1 MLLIVAI
8 VLLFVLSSPWN
19 LVGFA
24 VCLVLF
30 LGELLFWQRTVRGR
44 RAAVGAD
51 TLIGSEAKVFS
62 PCRPD
67 GQVQVAGEIWAA
79 SCAAGADS
87 GALVRVVGRDGLK
100 LVVEPM

>member
-1 MLLIVAI
+1 LL
-8 VLLFVLSSPWN
+8 LLSSPWN

-30 LGELLFWQRTVRGR
+30 CGELLFWQRTVRGR
-44 RAAVGAD
+44 RATVGAQ

-62 PCRPD
+62 PCRPN

-79 SCAAGADS
+79 TCTAGADS
-87 GALVRVVGRDGLK
+87 GATVRVVGRDGLT
-100 LVVEPM
+100 LVVEPV

>member
-1 MLLIVAI
+1 LL
-8 VLLFVLSSPWN
+8 LLPSPWN

-30 LGELLFWQRTVRGR
+30 CGELLFWQRTVRGR
-44 RAAVGAD
+44 RATVGAQ

-62 PCRPD
+62 PCRPN

-79 SCAAGADS
+79 TCAAGADS
-87 GALVRVVGRDGLK
+87 GATVRVVGRDGLT
-100 LVVEPM
+100 LVVEPL